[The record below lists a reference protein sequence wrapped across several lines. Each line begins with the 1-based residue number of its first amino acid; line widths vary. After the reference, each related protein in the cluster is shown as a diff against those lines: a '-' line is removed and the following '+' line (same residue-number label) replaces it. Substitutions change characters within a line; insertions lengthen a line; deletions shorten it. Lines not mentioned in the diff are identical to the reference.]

1 MHRGIGKQHMA
12 LASTSYT
19 QLARALP
26 PECTAAEEASPEW
39 LDSHVIIALPVLQKL
54 QVAKYEMIV

>member
-1 MHRGIGKQHMA
+1 MA

-19 QLARALP
+19 QLARARALP

-39 LDSHVIIALPVLQKL
+39 LNSHVIIALPVLQKL